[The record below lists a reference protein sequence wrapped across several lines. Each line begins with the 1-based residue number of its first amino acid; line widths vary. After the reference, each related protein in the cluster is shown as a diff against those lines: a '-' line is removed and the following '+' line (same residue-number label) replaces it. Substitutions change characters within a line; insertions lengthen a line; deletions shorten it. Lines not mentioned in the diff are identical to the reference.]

1 MAGTDIGHVP
11 YKGSGPLTT
20 DLLGGQVSMS
30 FDTVTP
36 VLPYIKTGKLKP
48 LAVATAKRSTALP
61 DVPTL
66 SEAGLGGFDIASWY
80 GVLVPAGT
88 PKEIVAKLH
97 DEIVKIL
104 NMPDVKKRFAELGA
118 EPVGDTPEQM
128 AAQIKSETDKFAK
141 LVKDANVKV
150 E

>member
-1 MAGTDIGHVP
+1 MAC
-11 YKGSGPLTT
+11 S
-20 DLLGGQVSMS
+20 
-30 FDTVTP
+30 
-36 VLPYIKTGKLKP
+36 
-48 LAVATAKRSTALP
+48 A
-61 DVPTL
+61 
-66 SEAGLGGFDIASWY
+66 
-80 GVLVPAGT
+80 PAGT

-104 NMPDVKKRFAELGA
+104 NMPDVKKRFADLGA
-118 EPVGDTPEQM
+118 EPVGNTPKQM